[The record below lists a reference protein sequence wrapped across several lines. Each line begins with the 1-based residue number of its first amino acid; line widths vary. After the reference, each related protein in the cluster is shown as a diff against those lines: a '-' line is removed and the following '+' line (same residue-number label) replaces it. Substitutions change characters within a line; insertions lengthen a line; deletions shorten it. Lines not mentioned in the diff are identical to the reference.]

1 MHVIKWI
8 GLYGN
13 IVVRK
18 YKTMEEADAMK
29 SWLRREGIGFAH
41 TLEEVDND

>member
-8 GLYGN
+8 GLYGD

-18 YKTMEEADAMK
+18 YETIEEADAMK
-29 SWLRREGIGFAH
+29 RWLRREGIGFAH
-41 TLEEVDND
+41 TYEEIKND

>member
-8 GLYGN
+8 GLYGS

-18 YKTMEEADAMK
+18 YKTMDEADAMK
-29 SWLRREGIGFAH
+29 RWLRSQRIGFAH
-41 TLEEVDND
+41 TFEEE